1 MTVWTWLSY
10 TVCIQRTLLNSLP
23 QCPLS
28 QHVFGNQTNN
38 HQYKSNESIVCQS
51 VRPVVETGRAH
62 GRLEHFH
69 HRHRH
74 CLQVRLIL
82 EENITLKYNQFRKI
96 SRGRIWL
103 DYKNWKDFLLELSAA
118 KKLGL
123 TDLISKLEMCGKP
136 AINTTRRKKKLLSW
150 WTNEDTRDKLAS
162 KQSQNHS
169 KSKQLIDWAG
179 SGKFLQHKTTPAW
192 EIKVSKIQH
201 PILLSS
207 ITKKDFINVT

>member
-1 MTVWTWLSY
+1 MLGNGHSGKTWVHTKNTTY
-10 TVCIQRTLLNSLP
+10 RSLP

-38 HQYKSNESIVCQS
+38 HRYKSLESIVCQS
-51 VRPVVETGRAH
+51 VRPVVEAGRTH

-69 HRHRH
+69 HWHRH
-74 CLQVRLIL
+74 CLQVRIIP
-82 EENITLKYNQFRKI
+82 EENFGEYNAKIYNQFRKI

-136 AINTTRRKKKLLSW
+136 AINLTRRKKNSLSW
-150 WTNEDTRDKLAS
+150 WTNEDIYSRQTRFKTI
-162 KQSQNHS
+162 S
-169 KSKQLIDWAG
+169 KSFQK
-179 SGKFLQHKTTPAW
+179 
-192 EIKVSKIQH
+192 
-201 PILLSS
+201 
-207 ITKKDFINVT
+207 